1 MLGLVRKQFHLAN
14 ITQLPEDIT
23 HIDERQEVVP
33 ESVDVSAE
41 GKAKIWQAA
50 QHLYQTGT
58 QPAISLCIRRK
69 GKILLN
75 RAIGYA
81 YGNGPDDLKHDQQL
95 AATADT
101 PVCLFSA
108 SKAMTA
114 ILIHKL
120 AEQGTVN
127 LLDPVSFYL
136 PEFSKNGK
144 QNITIHQILS
154 HRGGIPGLPSKVPV
168 ETLYDTEEVWRLL
181 CEAKPI
187 AVDGAKLAY
196 HAITGGFVL
205 GRVLE
210 KVTGDSIRHYL
221 DTHIRKPMG
230 MKYFTFGLDPK
241 ARSLAARNYATG
253 PTAPFPVSWAIKRA
267 LGASFAEAAEISNQA
282 PWMDAVIPAA
292 NIYATAEETSRFYQM
307 LLDHGR
313 WQGKQVLAPAT
324 VQRSIQE
331 FGGCTLD
338 RTMLIPMRYSA
349 GLMLGADPV
358 GLYGPNT
365 GRAYGHIG
373 LINKFCWA
381 DPDRQISVGLL
392 TTGLSLVSH
401 HLPALMMLLRQ
412 ISHHCEPTMINP

>member
-1 MLGLVRKQFHLAN
+1 MLGLVRKQLHLAN
-14 ITQLPEDIT
+14 ISQLPQDIT
-23 HIDERQEVVP
+23 DIDERQEVVP

-41 GKAKIWQAA
+41 GKAKIWQAVEM
-50 QHLYQTGT
+50 LYQTGT

-69 GKILLN
+69 GKILLS

-81 YGNGPDDLKHDQQL
+81 YGNGPGDLKHDQQL
-95 AATADT
+95 PATVDT
-101 PVCLFSA
+101 PICLFSA

-120 AEQGTVN
+120 AEQGAVN

-154 HRGGIPGLPSKVPV
+154 HRGGIPGLPAKVPV
-168 ETLYDTEEVWRLL
+168 NTLYDTEEVWRLL
-181 CEAKPI
+181 CDAKPI

-210 KVTGDSIRHYL
+210 KVTGSSIADYL
-221 DTHIRKPMG
+221 DAHIRQPLG
-230 MKYFTFGLDPK
+230 MKYFTFGLEPK
-241 ARSLAARNYATG
+241 ERSIVARNYATG
-253 PTAPFPVSWAIKRA
+253 PTIPFTASWAIKRA
-267 LGASFAEAAEISNQA
+267 LGATFPEAAEISNQA

-307 LLDHGR
+307 MLDHGR
-313 WQGKQVLAPAT
+313 WKGRQVLAPTT
-324 VQRSIQE
+324 VQRAIQE
-331 FGGCTLD
+331 FGGCTFD
-338 RTMLIPMRYSA
+338 RTMLLPMRYSA
-349 GLMLGADPV
+349 GLMLGADPI
-358 GLYGPNT
+358 GLYGPNS
-365 GRAYGHIG
+365 GRAYGHLG

-381 DPDRQISVGLL
+381 DPDRQIAVGLL

-401 HLPALMMLLRQ
+401 HLPALMLLLRQ
-412 ISHHCEPTMINP
+412 ISRHCEPLMIRA